1 MQRLIEAYFRHN
13 EPGGPPSIELTSDR
27 LSLALDKSTVIQ
39 PENLQ
44 RLRELRSR
52 GFLHASPKEVIVNE
66 HQEVAVD
73 VTGGEGRPMTL
84 EYLVGILSGLKLSD
98 RTPVKFER
106 PARTLDI
113 YVVENG
119 VSQRMRYYFEDT
131 KLASSRTITVAGDGN
146 GHVNWFQGGRVALAR
161 RECVYVEREDVQPGE
176 NALAKVKDNTAKFIG
191 RHKGRGVTAVILK
204 NIVRGNFG
212 ERTMWS
218 HRRAVLDGNG
228 TGDDPNLFESDA
240 VIGMGPFLNL
250 AVQSIRRIDL
260 PQAVGLEKIA
270 PFMEELSSSGV
281 LPDNIYQIFP
291 HIPIGSA
298 HRIEI
303 ECKGDEF
310 EQVQGPYIVHQL
322 VSPGQLLR
330 VNHIGFDIAR
340 GRKVATGPLR
350 LIV

>member
-1 MQRLIEAYFRHN
+1 MQRLIEAYFRHD
-13 EPGGPPSIELTSDR
+13 EPGGSPSIESTSDR
-27 LSLALDKSTVIQ
+27 LGLELDKSTAIQ

-44 RLRELRSR
+44 RLRDLRSG
-52 GFLHASPKEVIVNE
+52 GFLHASPNTVIINE

-84 EYLVGILSGLKLSD
+84 EYLVGILKGLKLSD
-98 RTPVKFER
+98 RTPAEFEK

-119 VSQRMRYYFEDT
+119 VSQRMRYYFEGAR
-131 KLASSRTITVAGDGN
+131 LASSRTITVAGDGN
-146 GHVNWFQGGRVALAR
+146 GHVNWFQGGGIALAR

-191 RHKGRGVTAVILK
+191 RHEGRGVTAVILK

-218 HRRAVLDGNG
+218 HRRAIMKGDR
-228 TGDDPNLFESDA
+228 GDDPNLFESDA

-250 AVQSIRRIDL
+250 AVQSIRRVNL

-310 EQVQGPYIVHQL
+310 EQIQGPFIAHQI

-330 VNHIGFDIAR
+330 THHVKFDIAR